1 MECTQV
7 LTNFPPNLRARPL
20 FWTLDAYDVLAFE
33 SDVLAF
39 DDDYSGAPAML
50 LFVFSLFCVR
60 NAGAG
65 VCGSSH
71 VNLTHS
77 LPVSG
82 GFNIFV
88 RTFGCASGAPIL
100 FLHGGWGP
108 LPGEDSSTAAG
119 LVDTERNLV
128 VYFHQRGWGSS
139 SPVGSL
145 VHNTVADSIADCEV
159 VRKHAEVV
167 QWAAVYGGSNGAMLG
182 LAYAAS
188 HPGAVGSI
196 VLRGLWLIRTQDVE
210 YDYVD
215 TAAGK
220 AAHYP
225 QEWDRFAAA
234 VGCSRES
241 SGSGAHAFAGGTESL
256 LEPQC
261 RGLTLLE
268 RYRTALAGDA
278 PAPLPSAA
286 RAAEEWLRYDALG
299 ASVRVGGATRLEEWL
314 PTPPLA
320 AARLGVHLY
329 LGHSADV
336 ESEVGAGRLLATAQ
350 ARLASVSMPVRLI
363 TGEYDMLCPPA
374 MAYEVAAALGGHSA
388 GRGSLQ
394 VVRGAAH
401 SAGDANMTA
410 VIRAA
415 IDELAQAAVATAA
428 ASRSGSGE
436 L

>member
-1 MECTQV
+1 
-7 LTNFPPNLRARPL
+7 
-20 FWTLDAYDVLAFE
+20 
-33 SDVLAF
+33 
-39 DDDYSGAPAML
+39 
-50 LFVFSLFCVR
+50 
-60 NAGAG
+60 
-65 VCGSSH
+65 
-71 VNLTHS
+71 
-77 LPVSG
+77 
-82 GFNIFV
+82 
-88 RTFGCASGAPIL
+88 
-100 FLHGGWGP
+100 
-108 LPGEDSSTAAG
+108 
-119 LVDTERNLV
+119 
-128 VYFHQRGWGSS
+128 
-139 SPVGSL
+139 
-145 VHNTVADSIADCEV
+145 
-159 VRKHAEVV
+159 
-167 QWAAVYGGSNGAMLG
+167 
-182 LAYAAS
+182 
-188 HPGAVGSI
+188 
-196 VLRGLWLIRTQDVE
+196 VE

-225 QEWDRFAAA
+225 QDWDRFAAA

-241 SGSGAHAFAGGTESL
+241 SGSGARVLADGTESI

-299 ASVRVGGATRLEEWL
+299 ASVRVGGAARLEEWL

-350 ARLASVSMPVRLI
+350 ARLASVSMLVRLV
-363 TGEYDMLCPPA
+363 TGEAYDMRCPPA
-374 MAYEVAAALGGHSA
+374 MAYEVAAALGGHS
-388 GRGSLQ
+388 RGSSLQ